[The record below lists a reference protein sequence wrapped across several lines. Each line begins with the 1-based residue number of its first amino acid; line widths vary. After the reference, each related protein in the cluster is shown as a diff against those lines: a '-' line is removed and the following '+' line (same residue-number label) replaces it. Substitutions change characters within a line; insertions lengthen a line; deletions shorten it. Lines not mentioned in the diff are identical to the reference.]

1 MSREKINIREM
12 ARPSIRDLK
21 PYASAKDEFKDF
33 DQELIYLDA
42 NENPYENGLNRY
54 PDPHQ
59 LVLKQ
64 KISEIKNVPV
74 KIYCWA
80 MAVMKFST

>member
-1 MSREKINIREM
+1 MMNRNKMDIMNF
-12 ARPSIRDLK
+12 ARPSVKDLK

-59 LVLKQ
+59 SVLKQ
-64 KISEIKNVPV
+64 RISELKGVPV
-74 KIYCWA
+74 DRIL
-80 MAVMKFST
+80 